1 MDNIK
6 SLEREVEL
14 LKEILELKTKLLE
27 CERGFTYPNPIPYWP
42 KPYIGDTPNYIPYKV
57 TYKNYGAI
65 SGNLGFAV
73 GYCT

>member
-27 CERGFTYPNPIPYWP
+27 YERGFTYQKPIPYYPQPYTWP
-42 KPYIGDTPNYIPYKV
+42 AYPRVPYYSQDAYCSGGT
-57 TYKNYGAI
+57 GAI
-65 SGNLGFAV
+65 
-73 GYCT
+73 GYA